1 MAIGVADVL
10 SDHIDR
16 GILSVPLGTKATLQF
31 EKLPRFEICEGASS
45 NLPDELAQQNAQKIK
60 SLVEHVKS
68 NDILMI
74 LVSGGGSA
82 LLPLPVEGITLEEK
96 LRTVKQVAHAGGSIK
111 QLNTVRKNI
120 SQVKGGKLLEKCL
133 SKNILTFI
141 ISDIVGDAIDLI
153 ASGPTVTDSSTV
165 ADCLHIFSELNV
177 TSKLPT
183 SVVKYLE
190 NNLSHSKHNHGIQH
204 CSNLIIGSNEILTR
218 NASKIASELGYKPF
232 VLTNTLEGEAQTVGE
247 TFADICTSLLQNNKL
262 KGNSSNLFQSLGSN
276 VEVDFTEWKICLIA
290 SGETTVH
297 VKGTG
302 KGGRNQEMVL
312 SFLSKLVHYQQNNGK
327 VLDFTKMCF
336 MSAGTDGQDGPTD
349 ATGAFCNGEL
359 LKLVA
364 SSDVDLGDYLTN
376 NGSYDFF
383 SKYFGGK
390 FLLKTGLT
398 GTNVMDMQILVL
410 DFDV

>member
-10 SDHIDR
+10 SDHINR
-16 GILSVPLGTKATLQF
+16 GVLSVPFGTKTTLQF
-31 EKLPRFEICEGASS
+31 EKLPGFEICEGASS
-45 NLPDELAQQNAQKIK
+45 NLPDESAQQNALKIK
-60 SLVEHVKS
+60 SLVEHVKP

-96 LRTVKQVAHAGGSIK
+96 LRTIKQVAHAGGSIK

-120 SQVKGGKLLEKCL
+120 SQVKGGKLLEKCF
-133 SKNILTFI
+133 SKNILAFI
-141 ISDIVGDAIDLI
+141 ISDIVGDPIDLI

-183 SVVKYLE
+183 LVVKYLE
-190 NNLSHSKHNHGIQH
+190 NNLSHSKHNHGVQH
-204 CSNLIIGSNEILTR
+204 CNNLIIGSNEILTR

-247 TFADICTSLLQNNKL
+247 TFADICTNLLNKL
-262 KGNSSNLFQSLGSN
+262 KDNRSKLFKSLGSN
-276 VEVDFTEWKICLIA
+276 VEVDITENKMCLIA

-312 SFLSKLVHYQQNNGK
+312 SFLSKLVHYQQNNDK

-359 LKLVA
+359 LELVA
-364 SSDVDLGDYLTN
+364 NRDVNLGDYLTN

-383 SKYFGGK
+383 SKYFGGE

-398 GTNVMDMQILVL
+398 GTNVMDIQILVL
-410 DFDV
+410 DFTV

>member
-10 SDHIDR
+10 SDHINR
-16 GILSVPLGTKATLQF
+16 GVLSVPFGTKTTLQF
-31 EKLPRFEICEGASS
+31 EKLPGFEICEGASS
-45 NLPDELAQQNAQKIK
+45 NLPDESAQQNAQKIK
-60 SLVEHVKS
+60 SLVEHVKP

-96 LRTVKQVAHAGGSIK
+96 LRTIKQVAHAGGSIK

-120 SQVKGGKLLEKCL
+120 SQVKGGKLLEKCF
-133 SKNILTFI
+133 SKNILAFI
-141 ISDIVGDAIDLI
+141 ISDIVGDPIDLI

-183 SVVKYLE
+183 LVVKYLE
-190 NNLSHSKHNHGIQH
+190 NNLSHSKHNHGVQH
-204 CSNLIIGSNEILTR
+204 CNNLIIGSNEILTR

-247 TFADICTSLLQNNKL
+247 TFADICTNLLNKL
-262 KGNSSNLFQSLGSN
+262 KDNRSKLFKSLGSN
-276 VEVDFTEWKICLIA
+276 VEVDITENKMCLIA

-312 SFLSKLVHYQQNNGK
+312 SFLSKLVHYQQNNDK

-359 LKLVA
+359 LELVA
-364 SSDVDLGDYLTN
+364 NRDVNLGDYLTN

-383 SKYFGGK
+383 SKYFGGE

-398 GTNVMDMQILVL
+398 GTNVMDIQILVL
-410 DFDV
+410 DFTV

>member
-10 SDHIDR
+10 SNHINR
-16 GILSVPLGTKATLQF
+16 GVLSVPFGTKTTLQF
-31 EKLPRFEICEGASS
+31 EKLPGFEICEGASS
-45 NLPDELAQQNAQKIK
+45 NLPDESAQQNALKIK
-60 SLVEHVKS
+60 SLVEHVKP

-96 LRTVKQVAHAGGSIK
+96 LRTIKQVAHAGGSIK

-120 SQVKGGKLLEKCL
+120 SQVKGGKLLEKCF
-133 SKNILTFI
+133 SKNILAFI
-141 ISDIVGDAIDLI
+141 ISDIVGDPIDLI

-183 SVVKYLE
+183 LVVKYLE
-190 NNLSHSKHNHGIQH
+190 NNLSHSKHNHGVKH
-204 CSNLIIGSNEILTR
+204 CNNLIIGSNEILTR

-247 TFADICTSLLQNNKL
+247 TFADICTNLLNKL
-262 KGNSSNLFQSLGSN
+262 KDNRSKLFKSLGSN
-276 VEVDFTEWKICLIA
+276 VEVDITENKMCLIA

-312 SFLSKLVHYQQNNGK
+312 SFLSKLVHYQQNNDK

-359 LKLVA
+359 LELVA
-364 SSDVDLGDYLTN
+364 NSDVNLGDYLTN

-383 SKYFGGK
+383 SKYFGGE

-398 GTNVMDMQILVL
+398 GTNVMDIQILVL
-410 DFDV
+410 DFTV

>member
-10 SDHIDR
+10 SDHINR
-16 GILSVPLGTKATLQF
+16 GVLSVPFGTKTTLQF
-31 EKLPRFEICEGASS
+31 EKLPGFEICEGASS
-45 NLPDELAQQNAQKIK
+45 NLPDESAQQNAQKIK
-60 SLVEHVKS
+60 SLVEHVKP

-96 LRTVKQVAHAGGSIK
+96 LRAIKQVAHAGGSIK

-120 SQVKGGKLLEKCL
+120 SQVKGGKLLEKCF
-133 SKNILTFI
+133 SKNILAFI
-141 ISDIVGDAIDLI
+141 ISDIVGDPIDLI

-183 SVVKYLE
+183 LVVKYLE
-190 NNLSHSKHNHGIQH
+190 NNLSHSKHNHGVKH
-204 CSNLIIGSNEILTR
+204 CNNLIIGSNEILTR

-247 TFADICTSLLQNNKL
+247 TFADICTNLLNKL
-262 KGNSSNLFQSLGSN
+262 KDNRSKLFKSLGSN
-276 VEVDFTEWKICLIA
+276 VEVDITENKMCLIA

-312 SFLSKLVHYQQNNGK
+312 SFLSKLVHYQQNNDK

-359 LKLVA
+359 LELVA
-364 SSDVDLGDYLTN
+364 NSDVNLGDYLTN

-383 SKYFGGK
+383 SKYFGGE

-398 GTNVMDMQILVL
+398 GTNVMDIQILVL
-410 DFDV
+410 DFTV

>member
-1 MAIGVADVL
+1 MAVGVADVL
-10 SDHIDR
+10 SDHISK
-16 GILSVPLGTKATLQF
+16 GVLSVPIGTKTTLQF
-31 EKLPRFEICEGASS
+31 EKLPGFEICEGASS
-45 NLPDELAQQNAQKIK
+45 NLPDESAQQNAQKIK
-60 SLVEHVKS
+60 SLVEDVKP

-96 LRTVKQVAHAGGSIK
+96 LRTIKQVAHAGGSIK
-111 QLNTVRKNI
+111 QLNTARKNI

-133 SKNILTFI
+133 SKSILTFI
-141 ISDIVGDAIDLI
+141 ISDIVGDPIDLI

-165 ADCLHIFSELNV
+165 ADCLHLFSELNV
-177 TSKLPT
+177 TSKLPKA
-183 SVVKYLE
+183 VVNYLE
-190 NNLSHSKHNHGIQH
+190 NNLSHSKHNHGVQH
-204 CSNLIIGSNEILTR
+204 CNNLIIGSNEILTR
-218 NASKIASELGYKPF
+218 NAAKIASELGYKPF
-232 VLTNTLEGEAQTVGE
+232 VLTNTLEGEAQIVGE
-247 TFADICTSLLQNNKL
+247 TLADICTNLLQNNKL
-262 KGNSSNLFQSLGSN
+262 KDNPSKLFQSLGSN
-276 VEVDFTEWKICLIA
+276 IEVDIAERKICLIA

-312 SFLSKLVHYQQNNGK
+312 SFLSKLVHYQQNNEK

-359 LKLVA
+359 LELVA
-364 SSDVDLGDYLTN
+364 NSGVNLGDYLTN

-383 SKYFGGK
+383 SEYFGGK

-398 GTNVMDMQILVL
+398 GTNVMDIQILVL
-410 DFDV
+410 DLTV